1 MRVDVYFDG
10 ASNNHLFSEAV
21 MGVGM
26 VLFLDG
32 EVMIEK
38 AIEAG
43 KGSSNEAEW
52 YGCCLAL
59 KAACRFI
66 EWAKTENMDI
76 TEVNVYSD
84 SQLIVNQFYGHY
96 AIKHLHFLPYY
107 EKAKKFETQ
116 LGEVFKGLN
125 WVRREKNKHAD
136 KLSKIARIAQEK
148 EK

>member
-32 EVMIEK
+32 EIMIEK

-52 YGCCLAL
+52 YGCVLAL
-59 KAACRFI
+59 KAACKFL
-66 EWAKTENMDI
+66 EWAKGEGI
-76 TEVNVYSD
+76 EIEEVNVYSD
-84 SQLIVNQFYGHY
+84 SQLIVNQFHRHY

-107 EKAKKFETQ
+107 TKAKMYESQ
-116 LGEVFKGLN
+116 LGSLFGGLH
-125 WVRREKNKHAD
+125 WIKREKNKHAD

-148 EK
+148 